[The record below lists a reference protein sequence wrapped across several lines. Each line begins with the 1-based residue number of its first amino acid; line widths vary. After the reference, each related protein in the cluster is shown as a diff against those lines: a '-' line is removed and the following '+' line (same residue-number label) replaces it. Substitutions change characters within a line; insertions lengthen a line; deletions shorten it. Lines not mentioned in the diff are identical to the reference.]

1 MRAPL
6 KQGSCPFHPHLFL
19 LIATSQPFLPAA
31 CSLTMKFSII
41 ALAGLAAA
49 AAPPADPHVVP
60 HMHHHVNLERFSSTD
75 CVRDTDVGDKHTL
88 KRGVC
93 YELHKH
99 GRTVTAARSS
109 IEHNRKNRIGTTENC
124 RVYLYSDEK
133 CKKNEV
139 PTEDLWNHSS
149 QCGKIK
155 PIKARSAMLK
165 CWKTRDGAQDGEA
178 IVFDED
184 SDNIDVVTT
193 IVQGPQAQTLTLQQ
207 PAAVQSSNGIL
218 WLSGAAPSQ
227 SLVTVAVPV
236 AAAPTPQAQP
246 GTVLTIEQHPQPKP
260 VTTIGPANARTTIH
274 VVQQHESVRVITLTV
289 PVTKNEEIHWTT
301 VTTTMG
307 LSEFLAKQTAH
318 PTVTI
323 PPAKT
328 N

>member
-1 MRAPL
+1 
-6 KQGSCPFHPHLFL
+6 
-19 LIATSQPFLPAA
+19 
-31 CSLTMKFSII
+31 MKFSII

-49 AAPPADPHVVP
+49 AATPADPHVVP
-60 HMHHHVNLERFSSTD
+60 HMHHHVNLERFSSLD
-75 CVRDTDVGDKHTL
+75 CVKDTDVGDSHTL

-99 GRTVTAARSS
+99 MKSTTAVRSS
-109 IEHNRKNRIGTTENC
+109 IEHNRKGRIGTTENC
-124 RVYLYSDEK
+124 RVYLYTDEK
-133 CKKNEV
+133 CKSNEV

-149 QCGKIK
+149 QCGKIT
-155 PIKARSAMLK
+155 PIKARSAILR
-165 CWKTRDGAQDGEA
+165 CWKTRDGAQDGQA
-178 IVFDED
+178 IVVD
-184 SDNIDVVTT
+184 SDSDDNVEVTS
-193 IVQGPQAQTLTLQQ
+193 IIQGPPAAQTITLQQ

-218 WLSGAAPSQ
+218 WVSGAAPSQ

-246 GTVLTIEQHPQPKP
+246 GTVLTIEQHPQPRP
-260 VTTIGPANARTTIH
+260 ITTIGPANARTTIH

-289 PVTKNEEIHWTT
+289 PVTKDEEIHWTT

-307 LSEFLAKQTAH
+307 LSEFLVKQTAH
-318 PTVTI
+318 PTVAL